1 MENSNPCAP
10 PTEPAR
16 SSDRSQDRRRP
27 SLLRYGTLGAIA
39 AASVGVV
46 DSFLDHAQ
54 YGFSHKIG
62 GAPYQLTVDAFVALC
77 LAGLGMAIGVFVAV
91 VLRLATLDR

>member
-1 MENSNPCAP
+1 MENSNPWH
-10 PTEPAR
+10 
-16 SSDRSQDRRRP
+16 RRLNQQGPVIDHRIEAP

-46 DSFLDHAQ
+46 DSFLHHAQ

-62 GAPYQLTVDAFVALC
+62 GAPTS
-77 LAGLGMAIGVFVAV
+77 
-91 VLRLATLDR
+91 